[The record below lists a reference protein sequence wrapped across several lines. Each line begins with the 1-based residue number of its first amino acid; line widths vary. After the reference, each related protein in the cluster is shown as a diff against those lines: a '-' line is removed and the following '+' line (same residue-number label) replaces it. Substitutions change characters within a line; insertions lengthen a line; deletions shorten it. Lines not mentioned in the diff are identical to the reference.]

1 MKVNIAW
8 LDQHGYWQHYGQM
21 NHLPNARKTAE
32 MLAARKTEKSD
43 SPVVTVLCWILL
55 LC

>member
-32 MLAARKTEKSD
+32 MLAARKNRKVRLTSSD
-43 SPVVTVLCWILL
+43 GTLL
-55 LC
+55 DIIV